1 MKKLKDKFKT
11 NKTKYG
17 FMQMTIYCIL
27 YIRKHSN
34 HGNDRNCK
42 DYGELMDDCI
52 SLWNT
57 DVRLEFFMELWRI
70 ISDDIKQSIF
80 SLKWHFRFFCI
91 SRENIF
97 FLLYNL

>member
-52 SLWNT
+52 SL
-57 DVRLEFFMELWRI
+57 
-70 ISDDIKQSIF
+70 
-80 SLKWHFRFFCI
+80 
-91 SRENIF
+91 
-97 FLLYNL
+97 